1 MIHFKDLTEEQFD
14 DIGYFVNKLFTRQ
27 TGLDIDIW
35 VTVKPF
41 WDDVSIPYLLV
52 FNDFDALEPNL
63 DYTEISIE
71 DEPRILSI
79 NNHSVSEQHF
89 KQISDWIKLNKDA
102 LTKQWTMEYSTSE
115 FNKNK
120 KKLGDSK

>member
-14 DIGYFVNKLFTRQ
+14 DISYFGHTLLPED
-27 TGLDIDIW
+27 TGIDIDIW

-41 WDDVSIPYLLV
+41 WDEISVPYLLV
-52 FNDFDALEPNL
+52 LGKINTWIVPETPLV
-63 DYTEISIE
+63 EISIE
-71 DEPRILSI
+71 DEPRILSV

-102 LTKQWTMEYSTSE
+102 LIKQWTLQYDTID
-115 FNKNK
+115 FHQNI
-120 KKLGDSK
+120 KKLGD